1 MGAAHVGGKT
11 THNTKKPQPTF
22 AAAVDI
28 LPYYAKKLSR
38 SLDERGFVLSFCG
51 LGRSFRN
58 GCSFFPIFPARRI
71 HKNSLKRQLVNE
83 IYYCH
88 RYALCCFSYAF
99 PIRTFSSVTHT
110 HTFLGRENHSDYD
123 TWCFGFSL
131 AGRAARLQSNR
142 WPPRQLSIVGRG
154 GNCNCMLS
162 NSETLVFRFSIFHF
176 HLRCPRTLTYLL
188 TLYANCQEIAAA
200 AWLFYYFPVNRA
212 ALFLRPA
219 VNDMLRAAFVTFCQI
234 SLVRGLPVHFSS
246 VL

>member
-1 MGAAHVGGKT
+1 MKKKLQCRPHETVQQHLVGGCFSVYERLFAKGGGGCMGAAHVGGKT

-99 PIRTFSSVTHT
+99 PIRTFSSVTHAHT
-110 HTFLGRENHSDYD
+110 HTHFWVGKTTRIMTPGALDFHSP
-123 TWCFGFSL
+123 
-131 AGRAARLQSNR
+131 AGQRGSNR
-142 WPPRQLSIVGRG
+142 TG
-154 GNCNCMLS
+154 G
-162 NSETLVFRFSIFHF
+162 
-176 HLRCPRTLTYLL
+176 
-188 TLYANCQEIAAA
+188 
-200 AWLFYYFPVNRA
+200 
-212 ALFLRPA
+212 RPA
-219 VNDMLRAAFVTFCQI
+219 SYR
-234 SLVRGLPVHFSS
+234 
-246 VL
+246 